1 MGRRSIENRR
11 SDFVVVDVTLDTLD
25 VLRMI
30 KREWKRLRRGRA
42 RLCKT
47 I

>member
-25 VLRMI
+25 VLGMI
-30 KREWKRLRRGRA
+30 KRE
-42 RLCKT
+42 
-47 I
+47 